1 MTHIKFGAD
10 IISMNIQMVLTVN
23 PNIEVMIE

>member
-1 MTHIKFGAD
+1 MTHIKLGAD